1 MKAKKLICLA
11 LPIMLLGVGC
21 STSKDHLKESV
32 SSETTTE
39 PSTETASAESTKY
52 ENALYELEGE
62 WYKAETSRNNAVV
75 GDANYKAALNKL
87 MELSFKF
94 EELKPDSK
102 SEETH
107 KKIVNSMELMREG
120 IELQLANMNNK
131 RNNDYSKAES
141 KMIEATSIHSQAFRK
156 WLEVVADKEALE
168 TANKEGDKIHKEKD
182 ELEKKEKTEEASKEV
197 VREEE
202 SNKKVVKESVIKE
215 PVIKE
220 SGIKGTLSEER
231 ENKDKDMITEV
242 HAPLNMGQYK
252 EKIDTLN
259 KQFIDAIQAT
269 QPIVANDT
277 TLKTNQAELKKQ
289 FEIVKEQLRKLKDLA
304 PPKEYDYYQT
314 QLRDDVKAIEM
325 TIDQVFVG
333 LDEKDDEKAVGNFQ
347 AIFKYIATM
356 NMTLDEISK
365 TEG

>member
-1 MKAKKLICLA
+1 M
-11 LPIMLLGVGC
+11 MLGVGC
-21 STSKDHLKESV
+21 STSKDHLKEST

-39 PSTETASAESTKY
+39 ASTETASAKSAKY
-52 ENALYELEGE
+52 ENALYELEDE
-62 WYKAETSRNNAVV
+62 WYNAETSRNNSVT

-94 EELKPDSK
+94 EELKPDSR

-107 KKIVNSMELMREG
+107 KKIVNSMEIMRES

-131 RNNDYSKAES
+131 RSSDYSKAQS
-141 KMIEATSIHSQAFRK
+141 MMIEATSIHSQAFRK
-156 WLEVVADKEALE
+156 WLEVIADKE
-168 TANKEGDKIHKEKD
+168 TANKEGD

-197 VREEE
+197 VREED

-242 HAPLNMGQYK
+242 HAPLNMEQYK

-289 FEIVKEQLRKLKDLA
+289 FEIVKEQLSKLKDLT
-304 PPKEYDYYQT
+304 PPQEYDYYQT

>member
-39 PSTETASAESTKY
+39 PSTETESAESAKY

-62 WYKAETSRNNAVV
+62 WYKAETSRNNSVV

-107 KKIVNSMELMREG
+107 KKIVHSMEIMREG
-120 IELQLANMNNK
+120 IELQIANMNNK

-156 WLEVVADKEALE
+156 WAEAVADKEDLE

-182 ELEKKEKTEEASKEV
+182 ELEKKKKTEEASKEV
-197 VREEE
+197 VKEEE
-202 SNKKVVKESVIKE
+202 SNKKVVKESV
-215 PVIKE
+215 
-220 SGIKGTLSEER
+220 IKGTLSEER

-259 KQFIDAIQAT
+259 KQFIDSIQAT

-347 AIFKYIATM
+347 AIFKYIAAM

>member
-1 MKAKKLICLA
+1 MKNKKLICLA

-21 STSKDHLKESV
+21 STSKDHLKEST

-39 PSTETASAESTKY
+39 ASTETASAKSAKY

-62 WYKAETSRNNAVV
+62 WYNAETSRNNSIA
-75 GDANYKAALNKL
+75 GDANHKAALNKL

-107 KKIVNSMELMREG
+107 KKIVNSMEIMRES
-120 IELQLANMNNK
+120 IEVQLANMNNK
-131 RNNDYSKAES
+131 RSNDYLKAQS

-156 WLEVVADKEALE
+156 WLEVIADTE

-182 ELEKKEKTEEASKEV
+182 ELEKKEKTEGASKEA
-197 VREEE
+197 VREED

-220 SGIKGTLSEER
+220 SETKGTLSEER

-242 HAPLNMGQYK
+242 HTPLNMGQYK

-289 FEIVKEQLRKLKDLA
+289 FEIVKEQLRKLKDLT
-304 PPKEYDYYQT
+304 PPQEYDYYQT
-314 QLRDDVKAIEM
+314 QLRDDAKAIEM

>member
-21 STSKDHLKESV
+21 STSKDHLKEST

-39 PSTETASAESTKY
+39 ASTETASAKSAKY

-62 WYKAETSRNNAVV
+62 WYNAETSRNNSVA

-94 EELKPDSK
+94 EELKPDSR

-107 KKIVNSMELMREG
+107 KKIVNSMEIMRES

-131 RNNDYSKAES
+131 RSSDYSKAQS
-141 KMIEATSIHSQAFRK
+141 MMIEATSIHSQAFRK
-156 WLEVVADKEALE
+156 WLEVIADKE
-168 TANKEGDKIHKEKD
+168 TANKERDKIHKEKD
-182 ELEKKEKTEEASKEV
+182 ELEKKENTEEASKEV
-197 VREEE
+197 VREED
-202 SNKKVVKESVIKE
+202 SNKKVVKE

-231 ENKDKDMITEV
+231 ENKDKDMIAEV
-242 HAPLNMGQYK
+242 QAPLNMGQYK

-289 FEIVKEQLRKLKDLA
+289 FEIVKEQLRKLKDLT
-304 PPKEYDYYQT
+304 PPQEYDYYQT